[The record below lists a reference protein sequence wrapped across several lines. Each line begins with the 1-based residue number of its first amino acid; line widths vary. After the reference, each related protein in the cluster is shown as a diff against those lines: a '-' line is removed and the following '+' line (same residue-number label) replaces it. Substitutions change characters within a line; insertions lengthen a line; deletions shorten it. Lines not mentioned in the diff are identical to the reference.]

1 MTRQEYMHSFRKGFI
16 PMLAVMGIVTA
27 LLALQPDLGATVVVL
42 AIIMGILFLGG
53 ISYVI
58 LGVVGSM
65 VITMGVGMIIATPW
79 RLGRVTAYLD
89 PWNEENVL
97 GKAYQLSHSL
107 IAFGRGEIFGA
118 GLGAS
123 VEKLNYLPEAHTDFI
138 FAVIG
143 EELGFVGVV
152 IVLFLYYRL
161 IRSAFEIGRIA
172 VKMDNIFSGLVAQG
186 TGIWIGVQVCI
197 NVAVATGLMPT
208 KGLTLPLM
216 SYGGSAI
223 VATLCGIALLLR
235 VDHENRVQMH
245 GGYV

>member
-1 MTRQEYMHSFRKGFI
+1 
-16 PMLAVMGIVTA
+16 MGIVTA

-152 IVLFLYYRL
+152 CYSFTTDLSGVRLKSAVLRL
-161 IRSAFEIGRIA
+161 RWTTFFRVWLRRVSASGSESRSASTWRWPRA
-172 VKMDNIFSGLVAQG
+172 
-186 TGIWIGVQVCI
+186 
-197 NVAVATGLMPT
+197 
-208 KGLTLPLM
+208 
-216 SYGGSAI
+216 
-223 VATLCGIALLLR
+223 
-235 VDHENRVQMH
+235 
-245 GGYV
+245 